1 MTKVYNVSILGI
13 KDQLIS
19 EFKKVN
25 LGEKTIR
32 YEAPGI
38 NGARVLLNNSEV
50 LKIASIINSTIFN
63 EFPSLK
69 IIYDYFLSIVR
80 LMVKLGIPLIWFTP
94 SGLQITQSYSKSEI
108 YKVSIN
114 IRGRSRKMVLKDW
127 IDKID
132 GNKQINAVI
141 PNIIHS
147 LDASHLINLINS
159 AINNNF
165 TPILTIH
172 DCFGTHPN
180 RMEYLAHEVK
190 KEFILLYSNPNFLEM
205 FHNRLIQSIKDN
217 NFIIEKDTSS
227 RVNTLGESGNIVIL
241 GNKKLKIPIYP
252 KIGKLEINNII
263 NSKYMIM

>member
-13 KDQLIS
+13 RDQLIS
-19 EFKKVN
+19 EFTLVN
-25 LGEKTIR
+25 LGAKTIR
-32 YEAPGI
+32 YKAPAI
-38 NGARVLLNNSEV
+38 NGHVLLNNSEV
-50 LKIASIINSTIFN
+50 LKIASIINKTIFN

-69 IIYDYFLSIVR
+69 TIYDYFLTIVR
-80 LMVKLGIPLIWFTP
+80 LMVKLGIPLVWFTP
-94 SGLQITQSYSKSEI
+94 SGLEITQSYSKSEI

-159 AINNNF
+159 AIKDNF

-190 KEFILLYSNPNFLEM
+190 KEFIILYSDANFLQT

-241 GNKKLKIPIYP
+241 GNKKLKIPTYP